1 MLNWLKKTF
10 GKAAPAPQAATARRN
25 FAAAQINRL
34 TASFSSQ
41 QLSLNQ
47 RLQRGLRVVR
57 ARSRDLAANN
67 DHGRQFVRLY
77 RRNVV
82 GSNGFGLQVQAL
94 RPDGSLDELDS
105 SACEKAFAAW
115 SKKGM
120 CDVTGRYS
128 FLELQLLIAHHI
140 ATDGEV
146 LVRRVR
152 NKSAFRYQ
160 LQLIDPALL
169 DDQYNVADAGNG
181 RRIRMG
187 VETDEWGRVLAY
199 HLLQDV
205 EQAYGAKRV
214 RIDANEIW
222 HLFMAEEIG
231 QVRGVPPMA
240 APMLRM
246 NNLGAYED
254 AAVIAA
260 RVGASKMG
268 FFKSTGDAPPPNLAS
283 VATVD
288 GATDTDPGQF
298 IQDAEPGVFDVL
310 PQGYEFQAFD
320 PDYPHANF
328 DSFCKATLRGIAA
341 GLGVSYTSLTG
352 DLSEANYSSARVG
365 LLDEREEWKLIQSW
379 LIESFFAPLYSEWLE
394 MALLSG
400 QLALPMAKYDKFN
413 AATWQGRRWQWIDP
427 HKEINANSDAIAKGL
442 TTPSAVI
449 RESGRDPDDVWRE
462 WGKDLRRIQDQLS
475 GLDPLV
481 LQIIAG
487 AAKAAPSVLEDANGN
502 AGSKQQ
508 NQA

>member
-1 MLNWLKKTF
+1 MINWLKKTF
-10 GKAAPAPQAATARRN
+10 GKAAPAPQAATGKRN

-34 TASFSSQ
+34 TSSLSTQ
-41 QLSLNQ
+41 QLSMNE
-47 RLQRGLRVVR
+47 RLKRGLRVVR
-57 ARSRDLAANN
+57 ARARTLAVDN
-67 DHGRQFVRLY
+67 DHARQFVRLY
-77 RRNVV
+77 RKNIV
-82 GSNGFGLQVQAL
+82 GSTGFSLQVQAL
-94 RPDGSLDELDS
+94 RPDGSIDQLDS
-105 SACEKAFAAW
+105 SACETAFARWA
-115 SKKGM
+115 KKGL

-128 FLELQLLIAHHI
+128 FLDIQLLIAQHL
-140 ATDGEV
+140 ARDGEV

-169 DDQYNVADAGNG
+169 DDQYNVEDAGSG

-199 HLLQDV
+199 HLLQNPDR
-205 EQAYGAKRV
+205 AYADRRV
-214 RIDANEIW
+214 RVSADEIW
-222 HLFMAEEIG
+222 HLYMPEEIG
-231 QVRGVPPMA
+231 QLRGVPPMT

-260 RVGASKMG
+260 RIGASKMG
-268 FFKSTGDAPPPNLAS
+268 FFTSTGDAPPSNLAS

-288 GATDTDPGQF
+288 GATSDDPGQF
-298 IQDAEPGVFDVL
+298 VQDAEPGVFDVL

-328 DSFCKATLRGIAA
+328 DSFCKATLRGIAS

-365 LLDEREEWKLIQSW
+365 LLDEREEWRLIQGW
-379 LIESFFAPLYSEWLE
+379 LIESFLAPLYSEWLE

-400 QLALPMAKYDKFN
+400 QLALPMSKLEKFD
-413 AATWQGRRWQWIDP
+413 AAIWQGRRWQWIDP
-427 HKEINANSDAIAKGL
+427 LKENAANAEAIARGL

-462 WGKDLRRIQDQLS
+462 WGKDLQQIQQQLS

-481 LQIIAG
+481 MQIILG
-487 AAKAAPSVLEDANGN
+487 AAKAAPTVLEVSANDNG
-502 AGSKQQ
+502 GKKP